1 MYPPAV
7 AVLPKLASP
16 APIPEELAYVVPV
29 AVPMVEA
36 ERTARDAILGSVFR
50 PADIRQA
57 ILDPMVLV
65 HLPFWR
71 IEVAADGFHL
81 GLAFVGRAPG
91 TSLPLPVPVGGARHR
106 DAVMLVVART
116 LFPYEPSMLAS
127 SGSWAGTQFEGAM
140 GAFQIRLEEMVPR
153 AKHPLT
159 EGEVIEPDIDRAR
172 AEKEAKDR
180 ILRAVRPMSA
190 IYDSYEP
197 KVKSVAFCHVPL
209 YVMPYHYD
217 GTARRRPGEEYYVA
231 VSGRSGKIVGARH
244 PSAVKATFAK
254 LRKLITP

>member
-1 MYPPAV
+1 MTLV
-7 AVLPKLASP
+7 PKLS
-16 APIPEELAYVVPV
+16 APVSVPEELAYVVPV
-29 AVPMVEA
+29 AVSAADA
-36 ERTARDAILGSVFR
+36 ERTARDAVLGSVLR
-50 PADIRQA
+50 PADIGRA
-57 ILDPMVLV
+57 VLEPLTLV

-81 GLAFVGRAPG
+81 GVAFLRGGQPG
-91 TSLPLPVPVGGARHR
+91 AMPLPFPTGGARHR
-106 DAVMLVVART
+106 DGVMLVVART
-116 LFPYEPSMLAS
+116 LFPYEPSLLS
-127 SGSWAGTQFEGAM
+127 SSSSWVGTQFEGAM

-153 AKHPLT
+153 ARQPIT
-159 EGEVIEPDIDRAR
+159 TGEVIEADMDRR
-172 AEKEAKDR
+172 EAEKEAKDR
-180 ILRAVRPMSA
+180 ILRAIRPHTA
-190 IYDSYEP
+190 LFESYEP

-217 GTARRRPGEEYYVA
+217 GAAKRRPGEEYYVT